1 MRWGIETK
9 YKEIKST
16 LKIENFTGDKP
27 VCVEQDFYANMLISN
42 ICSVIKSETDEI
54 IKEDL
59 VEKNSKANYQT
70 NRRLLIYRVIR
81 KIITLIES
89 SKDWIY
95 IYNDLIYEIQ
105 KCRSQIR
112 RNRKYERQ
120 MTRNRRKYHKNSKPT
135 L

>member
-1 MRWGIETK
+1 
-9 YKEIKST
+9 
-16 LKIENFTGDKP
+16 
-27 VCVEQDFYANMLISN
+27 SN

-70 NRRLLIYRVIR
+70 NRRMLIYRVVR

-105 KCRSQIR
+105 K
-112 RNRKYERQ
+112 
-120 MTRNRRKYHKNSKPT
+120 
-135 L
+135 